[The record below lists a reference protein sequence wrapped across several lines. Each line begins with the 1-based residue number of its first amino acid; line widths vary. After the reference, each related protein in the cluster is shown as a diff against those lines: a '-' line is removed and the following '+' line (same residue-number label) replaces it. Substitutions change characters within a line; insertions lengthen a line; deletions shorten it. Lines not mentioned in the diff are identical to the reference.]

1 MWIQE
6 AFWVVAL
13 LAAIGWFFQA
23 YLKPIGGQWHL
34 ENADEP
40 HWDLMQVGPWVFGEQ
55 RKANGIHKFSGR
67 LKGGVWHISR
77 RDLGRALF
85 EAQGFPELIAHQL
98 SGRVMVTYRLTVRPQ
113 AKVMEGQM
121 MPMKVVFVKVPL
133 QISEMIP
140 ESPKPVLLTKKQPL

>member
-1 MWIQE
+1 
-6 AFWVVAL
+6 
-13 LAAIGWFFQA
+13 
-23 YLKPIGGQWHL
+23 
-34 ENADEP
+34 
-40 HWDLMQVGPWVFGEQ
+40 MQVGPWVFGEQ

-85 EAQGFPELIAHQL
+85 ESQGFPELIAHQL
-98 SGRVMVTYRLTVRPQ
+98 SGRVMVTYKLSVNSRE
-113 AKVMEGQM
+113 KVMQGQM
-121 MPMKVVFVKVPL
+121 TPIKVVFVKVPL